1 MMTFTAK
8 SLSIMREAY
17 EKKHIEND
25 SLLSPPL
32 TPTET
37 SLPSPVTDNAP
48 WYSCSRKRK
57 TFIESYC
64 RMVPSLRSASTNDRV
79 FALNVYRDLLL
90 LGKRNEEKKIDS
102 SNCTML
108 DKPAVLPSKKRK
120 LNPPA
125 PKDKQLSCKKRRVSS
140 VLPTGKDAASAFDSI
155 DIQSDDV
162 DFYPPGWVPCRE
174 ALDYTPVKV
183 TWKGAPLC
191 INQEPFYHLLHPV
204 EASMASILRLSPI
217 QYLRCK
223 RILILA
229 ARTLKHQNIS
239 FTKSVAQ
246 KLCRVDVNKTSA
258 LWTAFGQLGWFDE
271 SN

>member
-37 SLPSPVTDNAP
+37 SLPSPVTDNAS

-57 TFIESYC
+57 SFIESYC

-155 DIQSDDV
+155 DIQSDDI

-174 ALDYTPVKV
+174 ALDYIPVKV
-183 TWKGAPLC
+183 TWKG
-191 INQEPFYHLLHPV
+191 
-204 EASMASILRLSPI
+204 
-217 QYLRCK
+217 K
-223 RILILA
+223 
-229 ARTLKHQNIS
+229 
-239 FTKSVAQ
+239 
-246 KLCRVDVNKTSA
+246 
-258 LWTAFGQLGWFDE
+258 
-271 SN
+271 